1 MKTTK
6 AHNDRMAKLTFA
18 TCYPLYLKKVESKG
32 RTKQELHEV
41 IEWLTGFNEN
51 DLEHFIEQKTTFEMF
66 FPLTKQIRYLDKL
79 IEELAKG
86 WEMQKILRNNL
97 D

>member
-6 AHNDRMAKLTFA
+6 AHNDRMAKLTFT

-41 IEWLTGFNEN
+41 IEWLAGFNEN

-66 FPLTKQIRYLDKL
+66 FQRLNFIQMHT
-79 IEELAKG
+79 
-86 WEMQKILRNNL
+86 
-97 D
+97 